1 MGRRPKYKL
10 SSLLTPLSYHEMLE
24 VAETTVGQA
33 NGRRGEILRG
43 KGIYGG
49 KWDLQAKDDEI
60 AKLKMQLMQ
69 SRAEGNN
76 LRQNSG
82 RSRGGGETRGYS
94 APRGAS
100 RGRGPRGR
108 GKPGPNPGEYA
119 RGSDLAFETKRML
132 ICLKFNKGTCSDP
145 SVCNLSHTCNKRVS
159 PGTPCGH
166 GHSSQDHQ

>member
-1 MGRRPKYKL
+1 MLKFKRTTEVEPEDFINEVIYCTRTRLGQG
-10 SSLLTPLSYHEMLE
+10 SAPLSYHEMLE

-49 KWDLQAKDDEI
+49 KWDLQAKDEEI
-60 AKLKMQLMQ
+60 AKLKIQLMQ
-69 SRAEGNN
+69 SRADANN
-76 LRQNSG
+76 LQKNLG
-82 RSRGGGETRGYS
+82 RSQGGGETRGYS

-108 GKPGPNPGEYA
+108 GKSVPNPGEYA

-132 ICLKFNKGTCSDP
+132 ISLKFNKGTCTDP
-145 SVCNLSHTCNKRVS
+145 SA
-159 PGTPCGH
+159 
-166 GHSSQDHQ
+166 